1 MQPCTKRRELVYMTD
16 EDSCDYVGEGPELEA
31 LKKELADLDVAYNQ
45 RVRLINTLK
54 GMHDYPWVMALLS
67 KYEEDADPTIA
78 QAAAEAK
85 AQEISNEWSGI
96 IRHRLFT

>member
-1 MQPCTKRRELVYMTD
+1 MTD

-31 LKKELADLDVAYNQ
+31 LKKELADLDEAYNQ

-85 AQEISNEWSGI
+85 AQVKENTVSDEQRLKKYQTSGQE
-96 IRHRLFT
+96 